1 MAAKRDA
8 PELWEQQEGEK
19 SQHYQKFCQYR
30 DMPYGTQGRE
40 PEKRSIRRLAD
51 AMGMKSKSSIEKLS
65 TQWNWVER
73 AASRMSRKSR
83 KCTIYTQNWAYS
95 F

>member
-40 PEKRSIRRLAD
+40 PEKRR
-51 AMGMKSKSSIEKLS
+51 SS
-65 TQWNWVER
+65 V
-73 AASRMSRKSR
+73 AASVYIWFES
-83 KCTIYTQNWAYS
+83 
-95 F
+95 

>member
-51 AMGMKSKSSIEKLS
+51 AMGM
-65 TQWNWVER
+65 
-73 AASRMSRKSR
+73 
-83 KCTIYTQNWAYS
+83 
-95 F
+95 

>member
-1 MAAKRDA
+1 MAVLLCFGERREQHMAAKRDA

-40 PEKRSIRRLAD
+40 PEKKKHPTPGRRY
-51 AMGMKSKSSIEKLS
+51 GNEK
-65 TQWNWVER
+65 Q
-73 AASRMSRKSR
+73 K
-83 KCTIYTQNWAYS
+83 QH
-95 F
+95 

>member
-40 PEKRSIRRLAD
+40 VLIETLWNVNNGDPD
-51 AMGMKSKSSIEKLS
+51 AGNAPRVGFNRNI
-65 TQWNWVER
+65 VECKFLPH
-73 AASRMSRKSR
+73 S
-83 KCTIYTQNWAYS
+83 C
-95 F
+95 